1 MEKTVTHA
9 TDSNTAAFFSL
20 INNSLKLRLYLL
32 KNVPAAFFSGVKIV
46 EASPAMC
53 TTSIPYKWLTRNPFR
68 STYFASLSM
77 AAELSTG
84 VLAMAHVYK
93 RQPSIALLVTGIEG
107 KFYKKATGLTFF
119 QCADGEKMSETIAK
133 SISLNAPQ
141 EIKAHTI
148 GRNKE
153 GDVVAEFW
161 ITWSFKVRI

>member
-1 MEKTVTHA
+1 MDKTVTDA
-9 TDSNTAAFFSL
+9 TDGNTAAFFSL
-20 INNSLKLRLYLL
+20 INNPLKLRLYLL

-93 RQPSIALLVTGIEG
+93 RQPSIAMLVTGIEG

-119 QCADGEKMSETIAK
+119 QCADGKRMNEIITKA
-133 SISLNAPQ
+133 ISLNVPQ
-141 EIKAHTI
+141 EIKAHSV
-148 GRNKE
+148 GRNKA
-153 GDVVAEFW
+153 GDAVAEFW
-161 ITWSFKVRI
+161 ITWSFKVR

>member
-1 MEKTVTHA
+1 MGKTVTHG
-9 TDSNTAAFFSL
+9 TDTNTSAFFSL
-20 INNSLKLRLYLL
+20 INNPFKLRLYLL

-46 EASPAMC
+46 EASPAAC

-93 RQPSIALLVTGIEG
+93 RQPSIAMLVTGIEG
-107 KFYKKATGLTFF
+107 KFHKKATGRTFF
-119 QCADGEKMSETIAK
+119 QCTDGERVAATIA
-133 SISLNAPQ
+133 SAITDNVPQ
-141 EIKAHTI
+141 EIKAHSE

-161 ITWSFKVRI
+161 ITWSFKVR